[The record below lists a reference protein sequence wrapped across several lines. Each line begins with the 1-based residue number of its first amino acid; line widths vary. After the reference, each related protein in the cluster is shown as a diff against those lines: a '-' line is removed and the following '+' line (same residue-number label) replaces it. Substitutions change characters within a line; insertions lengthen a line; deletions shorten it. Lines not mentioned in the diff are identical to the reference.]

1 MRARIY
7 KILSRLTIPAPSVM
21 LQYWNYAFFSFFSGT
36 FFPMTRFYGIF
47 LNPPHFAHKT
57 RPRRFAGRAE
67 LCRVPG
73 QPVNDRVVPQVDQP
87 CIARKPPHISAG
99 LRHSTYRRGTEVSL
113 LLRSITLQ
121 PLERSVM
128 CNTPFSS
135 GSDNSGSFPVVPVQN
150 GIGTGI
156 LNGRTKKHAVW
167 SWLTATNCNDGYT
180 S

>member
-1 MRARIY
+1 MRGCASTHIQNIIPTNDSRAFGDAP
-7 KILSRLTIPAPSVM
+7 ILELRFL
-21 LQYWNYAFFSFFSGT
+21 FFFFWYLLSNDT
-36 FFPMTRFYGIF
+36 LLWYF

-87 CIARKPPHISAG
+87 CIARKPPQISAG

-156 LNGRTKKHAVW
+156 LNGRTKKPCRLELVDCHK
-167 SWLTATNCNDGYT
+167 LQ
-180 S
+180 